1 MDIIGII
8 QLFGGVGLFLY
19 GMNMMGAA
27 LKKLAGS
34 GMQNILEKL
43 TSSKNKFVG
52 IMKGWGLGVLVTGII
67 QSSSATTMMLIGFVN
82 AGIMKLVQ
90 AIPVVLGANVGST
103 VTAQIL
109 RLGDLGSGNLIL
121 KLLKPSSFAP
131 ILIAI
136 GAAMNLLGKKKKTK
150 DLSEL
155 LIGLGVLF
163 FGMTTMEKVFEPL
176 KESPQF
182 QQMFTSFSNPFIGIM
197 VGLGLTAVI
206 QSSSAAVGI
215 LQSLSVTGGLTYA
228 TAVPFLIG
236 QNIGK
241 CFTVILGGLGADK
254 KAKRTA
260 ISYLLFNVISSI
272 VLAVVIYS
280 IYYTVGISWFGKI
293 VNRGNIANVHLLF
306 NLIPSLI
313 FLPFN
318 DLLAKLTGVIVRDKD
333 EDEETSEF
341 RVLDDRFLEMPSFAL
356 KKSREMVVTMFEK
369 VIDNFHTANG
379 LIWEY
384 NDTAFTELNKNED
397 FIDKCETVLSHYII
411 RIDKK
416 KLKSNEVNVVGQLL
430 NSISDIERMG
440 DYAINIAY
448 LARERKENNVIF
460 SDKVREDMRTLEES
474 VEQCLEYTFNS
485 FRDDDVVV
493 ASRIEVMTAV
503 IDELKDTVKTGH
515 IERLQNGKCSIEA
528 GVMLLDILNAYDR
541 LGGHAANV
549 AAQTIKRVTDD
560 PNFDE
565 MHGSFKYMPS
575 LYNK

>member
-8 QLFGGVGLFLY
+8 QLFGGVGIFLY

-43 TSSKNKFVG
+43 TSSKQKFIG
-52 IMKGWGLGVLVTGII
+52 IIKGWGLGVLVTGII

-90 AIPVVLGANVGST
+90 SIPVVLGANVGST

-131 ILIAI
+131 ILIAT

-155 LIGLGVLF
+155 LIGLGILF

-176 KESPQF
+176 KESPEF
-182 QQMFTSFSNPFIGIM
+182 KKLFTSFSNPFIGIM
-197 VGLGLTAVI
+197 VGIGLTAVI

-241 CFTVILGGLGADK
+241 CFTVILGGLGANK

-260 ISYLLFNVISSI
+260 VSYLLFNIISSI
-272 VLAVVIYS
+272 VLTVVIYS
-280 IYYTVGISWFGKI
+280 IYYSVGISGFDKV

-313 FLPFN
+313 ILPFT
-318 DLLAKLTGVIVRDKD
+318 DLIAKLTGVIVRDKD
-333 EDEETSEF
+333 DDEETSEF

-356 KKSREMVVTMFEK
+356 KKSREMVITMFEK
-369 VIDNFHTANG
+369 VIENYHIANG

-384 NDTAFTELNKNED
+384 DENAFSELDKNED

-416 KLKSNEVNVVGQLL
+416 KLKTNEVNVVGQLL

-448 LARERKENNVIF
+448 LARERTENNVVF
-460 SDKVREDMRTLEES
+460 SDQVREDMRALEGS
-474 VEQCLEYTFNS
+474 VDQCLEYTFNS

-503 IDELKDTVKTGH
+503 IDEQKENVKAGH